1 MDASLSGLTG
11 RQRRRP
17 VRSARLPRPGGW
29 RPGSRAGVLHG
40 LEAQLPAA
48 PVSAGTARHLAR
60 QLLTDC
66 GLAALTD
73 DVLLVTSELAA
84 NAITASR
91 DSRISG
97 GSRGSSAAA
106 STSGGRRGSSAAA
119 STSGSRRG
127 SSTAAS
133 TPAIALWLARTPDGL
148 LVAVAD
154 PAAADRLPWL
164 LRLAPLG
171 PLPLAG
177 DAADRDELAEHGRG
191 LILAAAVADRVGW
204 YRAGKWTVVWA
215 EFRIEDDP
223 AHPGDEAEPSAAADG
238 RDQAS
243 AKDAADGRHR
253 ATSSARAA

>member
-17 VRSARLPRPGGW
+17 VRSGRLPRPGGW

-60 QLLTDC
+60 QLLIDC

-84 NAITASR
+84 NAITASL
-91 DSRISG
+91 DSRPPS
-97 GSRGSSAAA
+97 
-106 STSGGRRGSSAAA
+106 
-119 STSGSRRG
+119 
-127 SSTAAS
+127 
-133 TPAIALWLARTPDGL
+133 IALWLARTPDGL

-171 PLPLAG
+171 PLPLADDAG
-177 DAADRDELAEHGRG
+177 DPDELAEHGRG

-223 AHPGDEAEPSAAADG
+223 AHPGGATGPSGAADG
-238 RDQAS
+238 RDRAS
-243 AKDAADGRHR
+243 GNDAADGRHR

>member
-17 VRSARLPRPGGW
+17 VRSGRLPKPGGW

-91 DSRISG
+91 DSRPAG
-97 GSRGSSAAA
+97 GARRSSPAESRAGGARGSSPAESRA
-106 STSGGRRGSSAAA
+106 GGARRSSPAD
-119 STSGSRRG
+119 
-127 SSTAAS
+127 S
-133 TPAIALWLARTPDGL
+133 TPAIALWLARTPEGL

-154 PAAADRLPWL
+154 PAAADRLHRL

-171 PLPLAG
+171 PLPLASDTG
-177 DAADRDELAEHGRG
+177 DPAELAEHGRG
-191 LILAAAVADRVGW
+191 LILAAALADRVGW

-215 EFRIEDDP
+215 EFQLGDDP
-223 AHPGDEAEPSAAADG
+223 ARRGEESEPTADAS
-238 RDQAS
+238 DAAS
-243 AKDAADGRHR
+243 AGDAANGQHR
-253 ATSSARAA
+253 ASSSAYAA

>member
-17 VRSARLPRPGGW
+17 VRSGRLPKHGGW

-48 PVSAGTARHLAR
+48 PISAGTARHLAR

-91 DSRISG
+91 DSR
-97 GSRGSSAAA
+97 
-106 STSGGRRGSSAAA
+106 
-119 STSGSRRG
+119 
-127 SSTAAS
+127 TAAN
-133 TPAIALWLARTPDGL
+133 TAIALWLARTPEGL

-154 PAAADRLPWL
+154 PAAADRLPRL

-171 PLPLAG
+171 PLPLGSDAG
-177 DAADRDELAEHGRG
+177 DPSELAEHGRG

-215 EFRIEDDP
+215 EFQLGDDP
-223 AHPGDEAEPSAAADG
+223 AHRGDASEPADDA
-238 RDQAS
+238 RDDAS
-243 AKDAADGRHR
+243 TGDAANAQHR
-253 ATSSARAA
+253 ASSSAYAA

>member
-1 MDASLSGLTG
+1 MDASIPGLTG

-17 VRSARLPRPGGW
+17 VRSGRPHGPGRGGRLHRPARW

-48 PVSAGTARHLAR
+48 PVSAGMARHLAR

-84 NAITASR
+84 NAITVTR
-91 DSRISG
+91 DGPSPE
-97 GSRGSSAAA
+97 A
-106 STSGGRRGSSAAA
+106 STA
-119 STSGSRRG
+119 
-127 SSTAAS
+127 
-133 TPAIALWLARTPDGL
+133 AIALWLARTPDGV

-154 PAAADRLPWL
+154 PAAADRLPRL

-171 PLPLAG
+171 PVSPAG
-177 DAADRDELAEHGRG
+177 DAGDPADLTEHGRG
-191 LILAAAVADRVGW
+191 LLLAAAVADRLGW

-215 EFRIEDDP
+215 EFEVNDD
-223 AHPGDEAEPSAAADG
+223 AGERAGAWAA
-238 RDQAS
+238 
-243 AKDAADGRHR
+243 
-253 ATSSARAA
+253 

>member
-17 VRSARLPRPGGW
+17 ARSARLPRPVGW

-73 DVLLVTSELAA
+73 DVLLVTSELAT
-84 NAITASR
+84 NAITASQ
-91 DSRISG
+91 DSRQG
-97 GSRGSSAAA
+97 GGRRGA
-106 STSGGRRGSSAAA
+106 SHADSTAGGRRGSSPGD
-119 STSGSRRG
+119 STAEGPRG
-127 SSTAAS
+127 SS
-133 TPAIALWLARTPDGL
+133 PVAIALWLARTPDGV

-154 PAAADRLPWL
+154 PAAADRLPRL

-171 PLPLAG
+171 PLPLGG
-177 DAADRDELAEHGRG
+177 DAHDPAELAEHGRG
-191 LILAAAVADRVGW
+191 LMLAAAVADRVGW

-215 EFRIEDDP
+215 EFRFGDDP
-223 AHPGDEAEPSAAADG
+223 GQADDTADPRTVADGLEAASAPDGADTEHRAGAAAY
-238 RDQAS
+238 
-243 AKDAADGRHR
+243 AA
-253 ATSSARAA
+253 

>member
-1 MDASLSGLTG
+1 MEASLSGLTG

-17 VRSARLPRPGGW
+17 ARSARLPRPGGW

-60 QLLTDC
+60 QLLADC

-84 NAITASR
+84 NAITATR
-91 DSRISG
+91 DSRIAG
-97 GSRGSSAAA
+97 
-106 STSGGRRGSSAAA
+106 
-119 STSGSRRG
+119 
-127 SSTAAS
+127 
-133 TPAIALWLARTPDGL
+133 IALWLARTPDGL

-154 PAAADRLPWL
+154 PAAADRLPRL

-177 DAADRDELAEHGRG
+177 DGDDPAELAEHGRG
-191 LILAAAVADRVGW
+191 LMLAAAVADRVGW
-204 YRAGKWTVVWA
+204 YRSGKWTVVWA
-215 EFRIEDDP
+215 EFQVPEGPAQEDD
-223 AHPGDEAEPSAAADG
+223 AADPEAVADVG
-238 RDQAS
+238 DAAS

-253 ATSSARAA
+253 ASSSAYAA

>member
-17 VRSARLPRPGGW
+17 VRNSRLPKPGGW

-73 DVLLVTSELAA
+73 DVLLVTSELAT

-91 DSRISG
+91 HSRAGGSRGSYPAESRAG
-97 GSRGSSAAA
+97 GSRGSSPAE
-106 STSGGRRGSSAAA
+106 G
-119 STSGSRRG
+119 
-127 SSTAAS
+127 TA
-133 TPAIALWLARTPDGL
+133 AIALWLARTPEGL

-171 PLPLAG
+171 PLPLTSDAG
-177 DAADRDELAEHGRG
+177 DPSELAEHGRG
-191 LILAAAVADRVGW
+191 LILAAALADCVGW

-215 EFRIEDDP
+215 EFRFGDDP
-223 AHPGDEAEPSAAADG
+223 SRRGDASEPTDDACDAESAG
-238 RDQAS
+238 
-243 AKDAADGRHR
+243 DAANGQHR
-253 ATSSARAA
+253 ASSSAYAA

>member
-17 VRSARLPRPGGW
+17 VRSGRLPKPGGW

-91 DSRISG
+91 DSRPAG
-97 GSRGSSAAA
+97 GARGSSPADSRA
-106 STSGGRRGSSAAA
+106 GGARGSSPAD
-119 STSGSRRG
+119 
-127 SSTAAS
+127 S
-133 TPAIALWLARTPDGL
+133 TPAIALWLARTPEGL

-154 PAAADRLPWL
+154 PAAADRLHRL

-171 PLPLAG
+171 PLPLASDTG
-177 DAADRDELAEHGRG
+177 DPAELAEHGRG
-191 LILAAAVADRVGW
+191 LILAAALADRVGW

-215 EFRIEDDP
+215 EFQLGDDP
-223 AHPGDEAEPSAAADG
+223 ARRGEESEPTAD
-238 RDQAS
+238 AS
-243 AKDAADGRHR
+243 DAAIAGDAANGQHR
-253 ATSSARAA
+253 ASSSAYAA

>member
-17 VRSARLPRPGGW
+17 VRSGRLPKPGGW

-91 DSRISG
+91 DSRPAG
-97 GSRGSSAAA
+97 GARRSSPADSRAGGARGSSPAD
-106 STSGGRRGSSAAA
+106 
-119 STSGSRRG
+119 
-127 SSTAAS
+127 S
-133 TPAIALWLARTPDGL
+133 TPAIALWLARTPEGL

-154 PAAADRLPWL
+154 PAAADRLHRL

-171 PLPLAG
+171 PLPLASDTG
-177 DAADRDELAEHGRG
+177 DPAELAEHGRG
-191 LILAAAVADRVGW
+191 LILAAALADRVGW

-215 EFRIEDDP
+215 EFQLGDDP
-223 AHPGDEAEPSAAADG
+223 ARRGEESEPTAD
-238 RDQAS
+238 AS
-243 AKDAADGRHR
+243 DAATAGDAANGQHR
-253 ATSSARAA
+253 ASSSAYAA

>member
-1 MDASLSGLTG
+1 MEATVSGLIG

-17 VRSARLPRPGGW
+17 PLSARQLRPGRW
-29 RPGSRAGVLHG
+29 RPGSHAGVLHG

-48 PVSAGTARHLAR
+48 PVSAGTARHLAG

-66 GLAALTD
+66 GLEALTD

-91 DSRISG
+91 DSRRAG
-97 GSRGSSAAA
+97 GSRGSSPTASPAADTA
-106 STSGGRRGSSAAA
+106 G
-119 STSGSRRG
+119 
-127 SSTAAS
+127 STAA
-133 TPAIALWLARTPDGL
+133 IALRLARTPDGV

-171 PLPLAG
+171 PVPLAG
-177 DAADRDELAEHGRG
+177 DAGDLEDLTERGRG
-191 LILAAAVADRVGW
+191 LMIAAAVADRLGW

-215 EFRIEDDP
+215 EFLISQDGAE
-223 AHPGDEAEPSAAADG
+223 AHDAAGARA
-238 RDQAS
+238 RDAAS
-243 AKDAADGRHR
+243 AGDAADPQHR
-253 ATSSARAA
+253 AGTAAYAA

>member
-17 VRSARLPRPGGW
+17 VRSGRLPKPGGW

-60 QLLTDC
+60 QLLADC

-84 NAITASR
+84 NAITASN
-91 DSRISG
+91 DSLPNG
-97 GSRGSSAAA
+97 GSRGSSPAAN
-106 STSGGRRGSSAAA
+106 T
-119 STSGSRRG
+119 T
-127 SSTAAS
+127 
-133 TPAIALWLARTPDGL
+133 IALWLARTPDGL

-154 PAAADRLPWL
+154 PAAADRLPRL

-171 PLPLAG
+171 PLPLSSDAG
-177 DAADRDELAEHGRG
+177 DPAELAEHGRG

-215 EFRIEDDP
+215 EFQFGDDP
-223 AHPGDEAEPSAAADG
+223 AHRGEPSEPAADAS
-238 RDQAS
+238 DAAS
-243 AKDAADGRHR
+243 AGDAASRQQR
-253 ATSSARAA
+253 ASSSAYAA

>member
-1 MDASLSGLTG
+1 MDASISGLTG

-17 VRSARLPRPGGW
+17 VRSGRLPRPRGW

-60 QLLTDC
+60 QLLIDC
-66 GLAALTD
+66 GLASLTD

-91 DSRISG
+91 DSRPGG
-97 GSRGSSAAA
+97 GSRGSSPAAG
-106 STSGGRRGSSAAA
+106 T
-119 STSGSRRG
+119 
-127 SSTAAS
+127 
-133 TPAIALWLARTPDGL
+133 AIALWLARTPDGL

-171 PLPLAG
+171 PLPLADDAG
-177 DAADRDELAEHGRG
+177 DPDELAEHGRG

-223 AHPGDEAEPSAAADG
+223 AHPGDATEPSGAADG

-243 AKDAADGRHR
+243 GNDAADGRHR
-253 ATSSARAA
+253 AASSAYAA

>member
-17 VRSARLPRPGGW
+17 VRSGRLRRPSGW

-91 DSRISG
+91 DSFP
-97 GSRGSSAAA
+97 AE
-106 STSGGRRGSSAAA
+106 
-119 STSGSRRG
+119 
-127 SSTAAS
+127 STA
-133 TPAIALWLARTPDGL
+133 AIALWLARTPEGL

-154 PAAADRLPWL
+154 PAAADRLHRL

-171 PLPLAG
+171 PLPLASDTG
-177 DAADRDELAEHGRG
+177 DPVELAEHGRG
-191 LILAAAVADRVGW
+191 LILASALADRVGW
-204 YRAGKWTVVWA
+204 YRSGKWTVVWA
-215 EFRIEDDP
+215 EFQLGDDP
-223 AHPGDEAEPSAAADG
+223 AHRGDESEPTADAS
-238 RDQAS
+238 DAAS
-243 AKDAADGRHR
+243 AGDAANGQRR
-253 ATSSARAA
+253 AGSSAYAA